1 MRALNTFILFVVSM
15 LIFNAFYAQKQ
26 LKVNGELELEGAEPL
41 NEITV
46 IVIEG
51 KEVVKNGE
59 VSSKGVFNLLLDIQK
74 NYSLVIEHPKY
85 VKEQIEV
92 NTYIDDEVPKK
103 IWPVFLKIKLKR
115 KASEKTQ
122 NILSQIVFDTTLNR
136 FDHKISNSPY
146 EVQQSIFSG
155 GVVKSDSV
163 KKSGGDVI
171 SYQMDEEQQG
181 SLTNSEE
188 TTTKNQ
194 LTQEAS
200 NEIEYLDPEEEKLM
214 QDIEDKQLKSKS
226 IRDIVETYQK
236 SKLNEINDVKKQNV
250 LSEEIMKR
258 LELKHQDVYQW
269 NEYLIDILL
278 EKEYENKSRLEMANK
293 KRRLVEEIAETKRHI
308 KIMEDGFS
316 IKE

>member
-1 MRALNTFILFVVSM
+1 MRALNTFFLFVVSM
-15 LIFNAFYAQKQ
+15 LIFNTFYAQKQ

-41 NEITV
+41 NDITV
-46 IVIEG
+46 KVVEG
-51 KEVVKNGE
+51 KELVKNGE
-59 VSSKGVFNLLLDIQK
+59 VSSKGVFSLLLDIQK
-74 NYSLVIEHPKY
+74 SYSLVIEHPQY

-92 NTYIDDEVPKK
+92 NTSINGEVPKK
-103 IWPVFLKIKLKR
+103 IWPVFLKIKLKK
-115 KASEKTQ
+115 KASENPQ

-136 FDHKISNSPY
+136 FDHKVSNSPY

-155 GVVKSDSV
+155 GAMKSDSV

-171 SYQMDEEQQG
+171 SYQIDQEQQE
-181 SLTNSEE
+181 SSVNSEE
-188 TTTKNQ
+188 ITTQNQ
-194 LTQEAS
+194 LTQEALDD
-200 NEIEYLDPEEEKLM
+200 IEYINPEEKKLI
-214 QDIEDKQLKSKS
+214 QEIEDKQLKSKS
-226 IRDIVETYQK
+226 ERDIIETYQK